1 MGKLDSLPLYPI
13 MAKHIFIIAGI
24 AVIVLAILDMMNVPL
39 EFPTSSNGTNLA
51 IGAGLVAAPF
61 IYAKVV

>member
-1 MGKLDSLPLYPI
+1 
-13 MAKHIFIIAGI
+13 MARRIFIIGGVAI
-24 AVIVLAILDMMNVPL
+24 IILAILDMMNVPL

-61 IYAKVV
+61 IYAKVA

>member
-1 MGKLDSLPLYPI
+1 
-13 MAKHIFIIAGI
+13 MARHILIIGGI
-24 AVIVLAILDMMNVPL
+24 AIIVLAVLDMMNVPL

-51 IGAGLVAAPF
+51 IGAVMVAAPF

>member
-1 MGKLDSLPLYPI
+1 
-13 MAKHIFIIAGI
+13 MARHILIIGGI
-24 AVIVLAILDMMNVPL
+24 AIIVLAVLDMMNVPL

>member
-1 MGKLDSLPLYPI
+1 

-24 AVIVLAILDMMNVPL
+24 AIIILAILDMMNVPL

-51 IGAGLVAAPF
+51 IGAGMVAAPF

>member
-1 MGKLDSLPLYPI
+1 

>member
-1 MGKLDSLPLYPI
+1 
-13 MAKHIFIIAGI
+13 MAKHIFIIGGI
-24 AVIVLAILDMMNVPL
+24 AIIVLAILDMMNVPL

-61 IYAKVV
+61 VYAKI

>member
-1 MGKLDSLPLYPI
+1 
-13 MAKHIFIIAGI
+13 MAKHIFIIGGI
-24 AVIVLAILDMMNVPL
+24 SIIVLAILDMMNVPL

-61 IYAKVV
+61 VYAKI

>member
-1 MGKLDSLPLYPI
+1 
-13 MAKHIFIIAGI
+13 MARHIFIIGGVAI
-24 AVIVLAILDMMNVPL
+24 IILALLDLMNVPL

>member
-1 MGKLDSLPLYPI
+1 
-13 MAKHIFIIAGI
+13 MARHIFIIGGVAI
-24 AVIVLAILDMMNVPL
+24 IILAILDMMNVPL

-61 IYAKVV
+61 IYAKVA